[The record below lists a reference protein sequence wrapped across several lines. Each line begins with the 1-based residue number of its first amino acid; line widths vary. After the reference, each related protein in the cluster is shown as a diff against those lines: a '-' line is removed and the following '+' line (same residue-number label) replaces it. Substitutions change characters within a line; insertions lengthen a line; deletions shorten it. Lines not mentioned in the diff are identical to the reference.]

1 MSRHTKRH
9 AKRRSKRRSKRNVQ
23 KLLLGIDILVIIC
36 GLIGIYYLFLPTEP
50 TAASD
55 HYSEQVAHSSTASS
69 SSSKKE
75 QPANKKQDLLDA
87 GNYDNLISDQEVV
100 TAEGASYD
108 QKILSSGFIGSA
120 LVVKNGKVLLH
131 KGYGYADKAADVK
144 NTPATLFN
152 IGSMQKGLTAVLIM
166 RTIKEGKL
174 SLTDTLARF
183 YPYIPGAAKI
193 TIQQMLQMAS
203 GLKLSENPQGLED
216 VQQILDWDATHA
228 VLSGTQGT
236 FKYSP
241 INYNLLAGILTKVS
255 GKSYDA
261 LLTDFFINKNG
272 LKQSFLYKAFLQ
284 QDHPTVNYKTDG
296 EADPYGNPNNISS
309 ANLAAEVGTGNLYM
323 SVGDL
328 YRYYDLLLNG
338 KLLDKASLK
347 QMWQPAAGGSYA
359 AGFYDKGTYF
369 RAHGGKGGFE
379 SFGLFSKDN
388 KTSVI
393 LLSNRGRKSD
403 TELMNQLYHPLANVD
418 ASF

>member
-144 NTPATLFN
+144 NTPTTL
-152 IGSMQKGLTAVLIM
+152 LI
-166 RTIKEGKL
+166 
-174 SLTDTLARF
+174 LARC
-183 YPYIPGAAKI
+183 K
-193 TIQQMLQMAS
+193 
-203 GLKLSENPQGLED
+203 
-216 VQQILDWDATHA
+216 
-228 VLSGTQGT
+228 
-236 FKYSP
+236 
-241 INYNLLAGILTKVS
+241 
-255 GKSYDA
+255 
-261 LLTDFFINKNG
+261 
-272 LKQSFLYKAFLQ
+272 
-284 QDHPTVNYKTDG
+284 
-296 EADPYGNPNNISS
+296 
-309 ANLAAEVGTGNLYM
+309 
-323 SVGDL
+323 
-328 YRYYDLLLNG
+328 
-338 KLLDKASLK
+338 
-347 QMWQPAAGGSYA
+347 
-359 AGFYDKGTYF
+359 KG
-369 RAHGGKGGFE
+369 
-379 SFGLFSKDN
+379 
-388 KTSVI
+388 
-393 LLSNRGRKSD
+393 
-403 TELMNQLYHPLANVD
+403 
-418 ASF
+418 

>member
-1 MSRHTKRH
+1 MSRYTKKH
-9 AKRRSKRRSKRNVQ
+9 AKRNVH
-23 KLLLGIDILVIIC
+23 KLVLGIDILVIIC
-36 GLIGIYYLFLPTEP
+36 GLIGLYYLFLPTEP
-50 TAASD
+50 TAASN
-55 HYSEQVAHSSTASS
+55 HFSEKVVHSSTASS
-69 SSSKKE
+69 YSSKNE
-75 QPANKKQDLLDA
+75 QPASNKKQDLLDA
-87 GNYDNLISDQEVV
+87 GNYDNLISNQEVI
-100 TAEGASYD
+100 TPEGASYD
-108 QKILSSGFIGSA
+108 QKIISSGFIGSA

-131 KGYGYADKAADVK
+131 KGYGYADKAADIK
-144 NTPATLFN
+144 NTPTTLFN
-152 IGSMQKGLTAVLIM
+152 IGSIQKGLTAVLIM
-166 RTIKEGKL
+166 RAVKDGKL

-183 YPYIPGAAKI
+183 YPYIPGAANI

-216 VQQILDWDATHA
+216 VQQILDWDAAHA

-241 INYNLLAGILTKVS
+241 INYNLLAGILTKVT
-255 GKSYDA
+255 GKSYDM
-261 LLTDFFINKNG
+261 LLTGYFINKNG
-272 LKQSFLYKAFLQ
+272 LKQSFLYKVFLQ

-296 EADPYGNPNNISS
+296 ETDPYGHPNYISS
-309 ANLAAEVGTGNLYM
+309 ANLAAEVGTGNFYM

-338 KLLDKASLK
+338 KLLDKASLE

-403 TELMNQLYHPLANVD
+403 TELMNQLYYPLSNIDV
-418 ASF
+418 SF

>member
-9 AKRRSKRRSKRNVQ
+9 AKRRTKRNVQ

-55 HYSEQVAHSSTASS
+55 HSSEQVAHSSTASS

-144 NTPATLFN
+144 NTPTTLFN

-166 RTIKEGKL
+166 RAVKDGKL

-261 LLTDFFINKNG
+261 LITDFFINKNN
-272 LKQSFLYKAFLQ
+272 LKQTLLYKAFLHQ
-284 QDHPTVNYKTDG
+284 KHLTVDYKSD
-296 EADPYGNPNNISS
+296 DDKNPYSKPNKISIS
-309 ANLAAEVGTGNLYM
+309 DLASEIGTGNLYM

-328 YRYYDLLLNG
+328 YRYYDLLLNE
-338 KLLDKASLK
+338 KLLDSALLK
-347 QMWQPAAGGSYA
+347 QMQQPAAGSNYV
-359 AGFYDKGTYF
+359 AGFYDAGDYY
-369 RAHGGKGGFE
+369 RSHGGKGEFG
-379 SFGLFSKDN
+379 SYGLFSKDN
-388 KTSVI
+388 KLSVI
-393 LLSNRGRKSD
+393 LLSNHSCQSNKRLI
-403 TELMNQLYHPLANVD
+403 EQLYSPLANVK
-418 ASF
+418 AAF

>member
-1 MSRHTKRH
+1 MSRHTKKH
-9 AKRRSKRRSKRNVQ
+9 AKRNVH
-23 KLLLGIDILVIIC
+23 KLVLGIDILVIIC
-36 GLIGIYYLFLPTEP
+36 GLIGLYYLCLPTEP
-50 TAASD
+50 TDASD
-55 HYSEQVAHSSTASS
+55 HFSEQVVHSSTASS
-69 SSSKKE
+69 YSSKNE
-75 QPANKKQDLLDA
+75 QPASNKKQDLLDA
-87 GNYDNLISDQEVV
+87 GNYDNLISNQEVI
-100 TAEGASYD
+100 TPEGAIYD
-108 QKILSSGFIGSA
+108 QKIISSGFIGSA

-131 KGYGYADKAADVK
+131 KGYGYADKAADIK
-144 NTPATLFN
+144 NTPTTLFN
-152 IGSMQKGLTAVLIM
+152 IGSIQKGLTAVLIM
-166 RTIKEGKL
+166 RAVRDGKL

-183 YPYIPGAAKI
+183 YPYIPGAANI

-216 VQQILDWDATHA
+216 VQQILDWDAAHA

-241 INYNLLAGILTKVS
+241 INYNLLAGILTKVT
-255 GKSYDA
+255 GKSYDM
-261 LLTDFFINKNG
+261 LLTDYFINKNG
-272 LKQSFLYKAFLQ
+272 LKHSFLYKVFLQ

-296 EADPYGNPNNISS
+296 ETDPYGNPNDISS

-338 KLLDKASLK
+338 KLLDKASLE
-347 QMWQPAAGGSYA
+347 QMWQPAAGGFYA

-403 TELMNQLYHPLANVD
+403 TELMNQLYHPLSNIDV
-418 ASF
+418 SF

>member
-1 MSRHTKRH
+1 MSRHMKKH
-9 AKRRSKRRSKRNVQ
+9 AKRNVH
-23 KLLLGIDILVIIC
+23 KLVLGIDILVIIC
-36 GLIGIYYLFLPTEP
+36 GLIGLYYLFLPTEP
-50 TAASD
+50 TAASN
-55 HYSEQVAHSSTASS
+55 HFSEKVVHSSTASS
-69 SSSKKE
+69 YSSKNE
-75 QPANKKQDLLDA
+75 QPASNKKQDLLDA
-87 GNYDNLISDQEVV
+87 GNYDNLISNQEVI
-100 TAEGASYD
+100 TPEGASYD
-108 QKILSSGFIGSA
+108 QKIISSGFIGSA

-131 KGYGYADKAADVK
+131 KGYGYADKAADIK
-144 NTPATLFN
+144 NTPTTLFN
-152 IGSMQKGLTAVLIM
+152 IGSIQKGLTAVLIM
-166 RTIKEGKL
+166 RAVKDGEL

-183 YPYIPGAAKI
+183 YPYIPGAANI

-216 VQQILDWDATHA
+216 VQQILDWDAAHA

-241 INYNLLAGILTKVS
+241 INYNLLAGILTKVT
-255 GKSYDA
+255 GKSYDM
-261 LLTDFFINKNG
+261 LLTDYFINKNG
-272 LKQSFLYKAFLQ
+272 LKQSFLYKVFLQ

-296 EADPYGNPNNISS
+296 ETDPYGHPNDISS

-338 KLLDKASLK
+338 KLLDKASLE
-347 QMWQPAAGGSYA
+347 QMWQPADGGSYA

-403 TELMNQLYHPLANVD
+403 TELMNQLYHPLSNIDV
-418 ASF
+418 SF

>member
-1 MSRHTKRH
+1 MSRQTKRR
-9 AKRRSKRRSKRNVQ
+9 AKRKKNIHKV
-23 KLLLGIDILVIIC
+23 LLGIDILVIID

-50 TAASD
+50 TAASSSP
-55 HYSEQVAHSSTASS
+55 SEQVTHSSTTSNASS
-69 SSSKKE
+69 QKE

-87 GNYDNLISDQEVV
+87 ENYDNLSDDQEVV
-100 TAEGASYD
+100 TAEGTSYD

-120 LVVKNGKVLLH
+120 LIVKNGKILLH
-131 KGYGYADKAADVK
+131 KGYGYADKAADIK
-144 NTPATLFN
+144 NTPTTLFN
-152 IGSMQKGLTAVLIM
+152 IGSIQKGLTAVLVM
-166 RTIKEGKL
+166 RAINERKL
-174 SLTDTLARF
+174 SLADKLARF
-183 YPYIPGAAKI
+183 YPNIPDAANI

-203 GLKLSENPQGLED
+203 GLKLTENPKGLEN
-216 VQQILDWDATHA
+216 VPQILNWYATHT
-228 VLSGTQGT
+228 VSSGTKGS

-241 INYNLLAGILTKVS
+241 INYNLLAGILTKVT

-272 LKQSFLYKAFLQ
+272 LKQSLLYKAFLQ
-284 QDHPTVNYKTDG
+284 LDHPTFNYKTDG
-296 EADPYGNPNNISS
+296 EADPYGNPNTISS
-309 ANLAAEVGTGNLYM
+309 DNLAAEVGTGNLYM

-359 AGFYDKGTYF
+359 AGFYDKETYF

-403 TELMNQLYHPLANVD
+403 TELMNQLYRPLANVD

>member
-1 MSRHTKRH
+1 MSRHTKKH
-9 AKRRSKRRSKRNVQ
+9 AKRNVH
-23 KLLLGIDILVIIC
+23 KLVLGIDILVIIC
-36 GLIGIYYLFLPTEP
+36 GLIGLYYLFLPTEP
-50 TAASD
+50 TDASD
-55 HYSEQVAHSSTASS
+55 HFSEQVVHSSTASS
-69 SSSKKE
+69 YSSKNE
-75 QPANKKQDLLDA
+75 QPASNKKQDLLDA
-87 GNYDNLISDQEVV
+87 GNYDNLISNQEVI
-100 TAEGASYD
+100 TPEGAIYD
-108 QKILSSGFIGSA
+108 QKIISSGFIGSA

-131 KGYGYADKAADVK
+131 KGYGYADKAADIK
-144 NTPATLFN
+144 NTPTTLFN
-152 IGSMQKGLTAVLIM
+152 IGSIQKGLTAVLIM
-166 RTIKEGKL
+166 RAVRDGKL

-183 YPYIPGAAKI
+183 YPYIPGAANI

-216 VQQILDWDATHA
+216 VQQILDWDAAHA

-241 INYNLLAGILTKVS
+241 INYNLLAGILTKVT
-255 GKSYDA
+255 GKSYDM
-261 LLTDFFINKNG
+261 LLTDYFINKNG
-272 LKQSFLYKAFLQ
+272 LKHSFLYKVFLQ

-296 EADPYGNPNNISS
+296 ETDPYGNPNDISS

-338 KLLDKASLK
+338 KLLDKASLE
-347 QMWQPAAGGSYA
+347 QMWQPAAGGFYA

-393 LLSNRGRKSD
+393 LLSNRGSKSD
-403 TELMNQLYHPLANVD
+403 TELMNQLYHPLSNIDV
-418 ASF
+418 SF